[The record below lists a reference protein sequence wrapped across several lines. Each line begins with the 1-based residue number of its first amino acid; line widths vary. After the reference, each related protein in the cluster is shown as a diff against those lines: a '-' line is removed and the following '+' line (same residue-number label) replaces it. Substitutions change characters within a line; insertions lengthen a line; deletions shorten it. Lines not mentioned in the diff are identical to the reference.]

1 VVSGGRRR
9 EPNYSGPAAGSSLRH
24 QEGIILT
31 VDQLP
36 DSRRAILRALKQQ
49 NAATIAQLAEILQLT
64 GEAVRQQL
72 LQLQRDGWIE
82 ARVDRAPDRAR
93 TGRPATTYSLTAAGD
108 HLFPKEYDLLNVAMI
123 DAMSDELGN
132 EALKRVL
139 RHVANDKVSAMEP
152 RLRNMT
158 LEERIESLKSW
169 YLQDDPYM
177 DSEKEGGDFRLVE
190 RNCPFFNT
198 AMRRPSLCSVSVNA
212 LTQLLGVRVRRDE
225 KFQDGDGRCVFHV
238 YANEPVDAASWE
250 FAFESELS

>member
-1 VVSGGRRR
+1 
-9 EPNYSGPAAGSSLRH
+9 
-24 QEGIILT
+24 
-31 VDQLP
+31 
-36 DSRRAILRALKQQ
+36 
-49 NAATIAQLAEILQLT
+49 
-64 GEAVRQQL
+64 
-72 LQLQRDGWIE
+72 
-82 ARVDRAPDRAR
+82 
-93 TGRPATTYSLTAAGD
+93 
-108 HLFPKEYDLLNVAMI
+108 MI

>member
-1 VVSGGRRR
+1 
-9 EPNYSGPAAGSSLRH
+9 
-24 QEGIILT
+24 
-31 VDQLP
+31 
-36 DSRRAILRALKQQ
+36 
-49 NAATIAQLAEILQLT
+49 
-64 GEAVRQQL
+64 
-72 LQLQRDGWIE
+72 
-82 ARVDRAPDRAR
+82 
-93 TGRPATTYSLTAAGD
+93 
-108 HLFPKEYDLLNVAMI
+108 MI

-190 RNCPFFNT
+190 RNCTFFNT